1 MAYRTHE
8 PHLVPVL
15 SAVRPNPELQD
26 THMLAPMAGQAAP
39 RTGTPFGQV
48 HTFHTVPAN
57 AHVCGL
63 VMRHDSSQKFKMTVY
78 ACSSHVASK
87 IGKQKKQIK

>member
-48 HTFHTVPAN
+48 HTFHTVQESEHTCN
-57 AHVCGL
+57 LVNEDMRVHKMENDSVCVL
-63 VMRHDSSQKFKMTVY
+63 V
-78 ACSSHVASK
+78 
-87 IGKQKKQIK
+87 